1 MPQKALSDPAA
12 LIDGQH
18 PTRSVIRLIARRPW
32 RLAVAVL
39 AFAVKEIPVWF
50 LPVITAAI
58 IDIVASHGDV
68 RGVLWWFAL
77 AALLLV
83 QNYPNHLIYT
93 RSFMTVVRDLGADL
107 RNALT
112 ARLQSLSIGYH
123 TRVSASI
130 VQTKLV
136 RDVENVEL
144 MLQQVTHPLL
154 SSTMV
159 MLGALTMTAIAV
171 PQFLPVYAL
180 AVPIAIGIRYG
191 MRKRSQLRNEEFR
204 REIEILSARVGEMA
218 SLIPVTRA
226 HGLEQTAITRVADG
240 ADGVRRA
247 GLDLDLL
254 NGRVASI
261 SWVAMQLL
269 GVACLMLAAVFAIT
283 GILPISPGEVVML
296 STYFT
301 LLTGGLTQLLM
312 LIPVGARG
320 LESVRSI
327 SEVLQEPD
335 VEQNSG
341 RRIVGRVDGE
351 IVLDAATH
359 RYPDADDDA
368 LHAIDLRIAPGDT
381 VAFVGSSGSGKST
394 LLNLVLGFVR
404 PSSGRIFIDGQD
416 MQELDVRTVRH
427 SISVV
432 PQESV
437 LFEGSIFDNVT
448 YGLPEATPERV
459 ESALRD
465 ANAWEFVREQP
476 HGWDTVV
483 GERGARLSGGQR
495 QRLAIARA
503 LVRDPRILL
512 LDEATSA
519 LDPESEALVK
529 EALERLMRGRT
540 TLIVAHRLSTV
551 RQADRIVVLEHGRI
565 VEQGSHDELMAL
577 DGRYVQLHRAQN
589 GRPPVI
595 TGAIPL
601 PTTSEAARDPE
612 PQGMIVPR
620 EART

>member
-1 MPQKALSDPAA
+1 MAQKALSHPAA
-12 LIDGQH
+12 LIDGDH
-18 PTRSVIRLIARRPW
+18 PTRSVLRLVARRHW
-32 RLAVAVL
+32 RLTFAIT
-39 AFAVKEIPVWF
+39 AFAIKEIPLWF

-58 IDIVASHGDV
+58 IDVVASDGDV
-68 RGVLWWFAL
+68 TEVLWWFAL
-77 AALLLV
+77 AAVLLL
-83 QNYPNHLIYT
+83 QNYPNHIIYT
-93 RSFMTVVRDLGADL
+93 RNFMTVVRDLGADL

-123 TRVSASI
+123 TRMSSSI
-130 VQTKLV
+130 VQTKVV

-159 MLGALTMTAIAV
+159 MLGALSMTAVTV

-191 MRKRSQLRNEEFR
+191 MRNRSQRRNEVFR
-204 REIEILSARVGEMA
+204 REIETLSARVGEMA

-226 HGLEQTAITRVADG
+226 HGLEETAINRVAGG

-269 GVACLMLAAVFAIT
+269 GVACLMLAAVCALT
-283 GILPISPGEVVML
+283 GFLPITPGEVVML
-296 STYFT
+296 SSYFT

-327 SEVLQEPD
+327 AEVLQEPD

-341 RRIVGRVDGE
+341 KRVVSAVAGE
-351 IVLDAATH
+351 IVLDSATH
-359 RYPDADDDA
+359 RYADADDDA
-368 LHAIDLRIAPGDT
+368 LFEIDLRIAPGET

-404 PSSGRIFIDGQD
+404 PTSGRIALDGAD
-416 MQELDVRTVRH
+416 MQELDLRTVRR

-437 LFEGSIFDNVT
+437 LFEGSVFDNIAYGMPDVT
-448 YGLPEATPERV
+448 PDRV
-459 ESALRD
+459 ERALRD
-465 ANAWEFVREQP
+465 ANAWEFVSEQP
-476 HGWDTVV
+476 QGWDTVV

-519 LDPESEALVK
+519 LDPESEGLVK

-540 TLIVAHRLSTV
+540 TLVVAHRLSTI

-565 VEQGSHDELMAL
+565 VEQGSHDELLAA
-577 DGRYVQLHRAQN
+577 DGRYARLHLVQN
-589 GRPPVI
+589 GIR
-595 TGAIPL
+595 
-601 PTTSEAARDPE
+601 
-612 PQGMIVPR
+612 
-620 EART
+620 

>member
-1 MPQKALSDPAA
+1 MSQKALSHPAA
-12 LIDGQH
+12 LIDGRH
-18 PTRSVIRLIARRPW
+18 PTRSVLRLLVRRPW
-32 RLAVAVL
+32 RLTFAVA
-39 AFAVKEIPVWF
+39 AFALKEIPLWF

-58 IDIVASHGDV
+58 IDVVASEGDV
-68 RGVLWWFAL
+68 SEVLWWFAL
-77 AALLLV
+77 AAVLLL
-83 QNYPNHLIYT
+83 QNYPNHIIYT
-93 RSFMTVVRDLGADL
+93 RNFMTVVRDLGADL

-123 TRVSASI
+123 TRMSSSI
-130 VQTKLV
+130 VQTKVV

-154 SSTMV
+154 SSAMV
-159 MLGALTMTAIAV
+159 MLGALAMTAVTV

-191 MRKRSQLRNEEFR
+191 MRNRSQRRNEVFR
-204 REIEILSARVGEMA
+204 REIETLSARVGEMA

-226 HGLEQTAITRVADG
+226 HGLEETAITRVAGG

-269 GVACLMLAAVFAIT
+269 GVACLMLAAVCALT
-283 GILPISPGEVVML
+283 GFLPITPGEVVML
-296 STYFT
+296 SSYFT

-327 SEVLQEPD
+327 AEVLQEPD

-341 RRIVGRVDGE
+341 KRVVSRVDGE
-351 IVLDAATH
+351 IVLESATH
-359 RYPDADDDA
+359 RYADAEEDA
-368 LHAIDLRIAPGDT
+368 LFEIDLRIAPGET

-404 PSSGRIFIDGQD
+404 PTSGRIRLDGHD
-416 MQELDVRTVRH
+416 MQELDLRTVRR

-437 LFEGSIFDNVT
+437 LFEGSVFDNIAYGMPDVT
-448 YGLPEATPERV
+448 PDRV
-459 ESALRD
+459 ERALRD
-465 ANAWEFVREQP
+465 ANAWDFVSEQP
-476 HGWDTVV
+476 HGWHTVV

-519 LDPESEALVK
+519 LDPESEGLVK

-540 TLIVAHRLSTV
+540 TLVVAHRLSTI

-565 VEQGSHDELMAL
+565 VEQGSHDELLAAG
-577 DGRYVQLHRAQN
+577 GRYARLHLVQN
-589 GRPPVI
+589 GMR
-595 TGAIPL
+595 
-601 PTTSEAARDPE
+601 
-612 PQGMIVPR
+612 
-620 EART
+620 

>member
-1 MPQKALSDPAA
+1 M
-12 LIDGQH
+12 
-18 PTRSVIRLIARRPW
+18 RSVLRLVGRRPW
-32 RLAVAVL
+32 RLTFAIT
-39 AFAVKEIPVWF
+39 AFAIKEIPLWF

-58 IDIVASHGDV
+58 IDVVASDGDV
-68 RGVLWWFAL
+68 TEVLWWFAL
-77 AALLLV
+77 AALLLL
-83 QNYPNHLIYT
+83 QNYPNHIIYT
-93 RSFMTVVRDLGADL
+93 KNFMTVVRDLGADL

-123 TRVSASI
+123 TRMSSSI
-130 VQTKLV
+130 VQTKVV

-159 MLGALTMTAIAV
+159 MLGALGMTAVTV

-191 MRKRSQLRNEEFR
+191 MRKRSQRRNEVFR
-204 REIEILSARVGEMA
+204 REIETLSARVGEMA

-226 HGLEQTAITRVADG
+226 HGLEETAIDRVAGG

-254 NGRVASI
+254 NGRVASV

-269 GVACLMLAAVFAIT
+269 GVACLMLAAVCALT
-283 GILPISPGEVVML
+283 GFLPITPGEVVML
-296 STYFT
+296 SSYFT

-320 LESVRSI
+320 IESVRSI
-327 SEVLQEPD
+327 AEVLQEPD
-335 VEQNSG
+335 IEQNSG
-341 RRIVGRVDGE
+341 KRVVSAVSGE
-351 IVLDAATH
+351 IVLESATH
-359 RYPDADDDA
+359 RYADADDDA
-368 LHAIDLRIAPGDT
+368 LIDIDLRIASGET

-404 PSSGRIFIDGQD
+404 PTSGRILLDGND
-416 MQELDVRTVRH
+416 MQDLDLRTVRR

-437 LFEGSIFDNVT
+437 LFEGSISDNIA
-448 YGLPEATPERV
+448 YGMPDLTPDRV
-459 ESALRD
+459 ERALRA
-465 ANAWEFVREQP
+465 ANAWDFVQEQP
-476 HGWDTVV
+476 QGWDTVV

-519 LDPESEALVK
+519 LDPESEGLVK

-540 TLIVAHRLSTV
+540 TLVVAHRLSTI
-551 RQADRIVVLEHGRI
+551 RQADRIVVLERGRI
-565 VEQGSHDELMAL
+565 VEQGSHDELLAA
-577 DGRYVQLHRAQN
+577 DGRYARLHLVQN
-589 GRPPVI
+589 GR
-595 TGAIPL
+595 A
-601 PTTSEAARDPE
+601 
-612 PQGMIVPR
+612 
-620 EART
+620 

>member
-1 MPQKALSDPAA
+1 MPQKALSHPAA
-12 LIDGQH
+12 LIDGHH
-18 PTRSVIRLIARRPW
+18 PTRSVLRLVARRPW
-32 RLAVAVL
+32 RLTFAIT
-39 AFAVKEIPVWF
+39 AFAVKEIPLWS

-58 IDIVASHGDV
+58 IDVVASKGDV
-68 RGVLWWFAL
+68 TEVLWWFAL
-77 AALLLV
+77 AAVLLL
-83 QNYPNHLIYT
+83 QNYPNHIIYT
-93 RSFMTVVRDLGADL
+93 RNFMTVVRDLGADL

-123 TRVSASI
+123 TRVSSSI
-130 VQTKLV
+130 VQTKVV

-159 MLGALTMTAIAV
+159 MLGALGMTAVTV

-191 MRKRSQLRNEEFR
+191 MRNRSQRRNEVFR
-204 REIEILSARVGEMA
+204 REIETLSARVGEMA

-226 HGLEQTAITRVADG
+226 HGLEETAITRVAGG

-269 GVACLMLAAVFAIT
+269 GVACLMLAAVCALT
-283 GILPISPGEVVML
+283 GFLPITPGEVVML
-296 STYFT
+296 SSYFT

-327 SEVLQEPD
+327 AEVLQEPD

-341 RRIVGRVDGE
+341 KQVVSRVEGE
-351 IVLDAATH
+351 IVLDAAAH
-359 RYPDADDDA
+359 RYADADDDA
-368 LHAIDLRIAPGDT
+368 LAAIDLRIAPGET

-404 PSSGRIFIDGQD
+404 PTSGRILLDGRD
-416 MQELDVRTVRH
+416 MQELDLRTVRR

-437 LFEGSIFDNVT
+437 LFEGSVFDNIA
-448 YGLPEATPERV
+448 YGLPDVTPDRV
-459 ESALRD
+459 ERALRD
-465 ANAWEFVREQP
+465 ANAWEFVSAQP

-519 LDPESEALVK
+519 LDPESEGLVK

-540 TLIVAHRLSTV
+540 TLVVAHRLSTV

-565 VEQGSHDELMAL
+565 VEQGSHDELLDA
-577 DGRYVQLHRAQN
+577 DGRYARLHLVQN
-589 GRPPVI
+589 GMR
-595 TGAIPL
+595 
-601 PTTSEAARDPE
+601 
-612 PQGMIVPR
+612 
-620 EART
+620 